1 MVEKKTRWQDDMD
14 ESGSEREL
22 ILHAKEGNLEA
33 FTNLVE
39 LYQVPVYN
47 LCYRMLGNLEQA
59 EDAAQETFLKAYKG
73 LRRYDPDH
81 RFSTWLLSI
90 ASHQCIDW
98 LRRKRLSIF
107 SLEQLLP
114 SQKKPDAK
122 LGPEETLVLNERQ
135 HEMHEILNRLGTRD
149 RALVVLHYWYDLSY
163 EDIAQSLSLS
173 TSAVKSRLYRA
184 RRELAKIWM
193 ERETAALTA
202 RGKRDEA
209 SAF

>member
-73 LRRYDPDH
+73 LRRYDPDR

-98 LRRKRLSIF
+98 LRRKRLPILSF
-107 SLEQLLP
+107 EQLLP

-135 HEMHEILNRLGTRD
+135 LEVREILNRLGTRD

-184 RRELAKIWM
+184 RRQLAQIWM
-193 ERETAALTA
+193 ERETVALTA

>member
-1 MVEKKTRWQDDMD
+1 MVEKKIRRQEDMD

-22 ILHAKEGNLEA
+22 ILHAKDGNVEA
-33 FTNLVE
+33 FTNLVD

-73 LRRYDPDH
+73 LRRYDPD
-81 RFSTWLLSI
+81 RCFSTWLLSI

-114 SQKKPDAK
+114 SQQKPDAK

-135 HEMHEILNRLGTRD
+135 LEVREILNRLGTRD

-184 RRELAKIWM
+184 RRQLAQIWM
-193 ERETAALTA
+193 ERETVALTA